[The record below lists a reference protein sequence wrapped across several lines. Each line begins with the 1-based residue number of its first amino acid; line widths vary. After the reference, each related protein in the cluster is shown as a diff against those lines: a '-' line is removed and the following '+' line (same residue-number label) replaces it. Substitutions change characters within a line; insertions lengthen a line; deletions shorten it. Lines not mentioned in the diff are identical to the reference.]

1 MRPALSKRLR
11 SVYECVKPG
20 GAADIGTDHGY
31 LAAALALDGLHD
43 PVIAADAAF
52 LPLRKARAYARS
64 LGLEGKIS
72 FRLGDGLS
80 VLHEGEVRTA
90 IIAGLGGESV
100 SEIIRAD
107 IAGSLELVLQPISRP
122 DILRRALFEEG
133 FEITSERLT
142 LDNGRIFCT
151 ITARAGRMEPLT
163 RAQELVGVKTAG
175 DPLFI
180 DYLGWVIR
188 FTEKAAAGASRSGS
202 RNAEY
207 LQDTLASLYR
217 LKGETQK

>member
-1 MRPALSKRLR
+1 MRETEAH
-11 SVYECVKPG
+11 
-20 GAADIGTDHGY
+20 DIGTDHGY
-31 LAAALALDGLHD
+31 RRLRCADGPMIRH
-43 PVIAADAAF
+43 AADAAF
-52 LPLRKARAYARS
+52 CLFRKARATRS

-107 IAGSLELVLQPISRP
+107 IAGSLELVLQPMSRP

-188 FTEKAAAGASRSGS
+188 FTEKAAAGVSRSGS

-217 LKGETQK
+217 LKGRHRSDDG